1 MTIVVT
7 PLSGSEK
14 LCFREVFTSAWASG
28 LLSEYIRTYVFV
40 KFSLPHG
47 HREIKLVMESE
58 FLDKVEDNAAIRT
71 WSEQCQ
77 IEKGDSLVKG
87 YVSELRGFTNISVTQ
102 NELQE
107 LKEIWAQWDNETK
120 QLFYGTY
127 GDLPYLLD
135 VKIDKHLFRAMAQF
149 WNAAYSC
156 FSFGKVD
163 LVPTV
168 EEYTTLLRCPRIQVD
183 KAYSK
188 AVNGPTFMKKLTN
201 ITGMSEQWVLARMQK
216 KGESKC
222 IPWTCLRDL
231 ILAHPDAKKKID
243 VLPCVYGMIIFPK
256 ALRHIDEAVIDL
268 FSRLDKGVTPVPA
281 ILAETFRS
289 LNACRR
295 MGEGRFIGCAQ
306 LLLAWFHSHF
316 WKVEKGSYRF
326 MTDNY
331 SPLEE
336 IAATPRGE
344 DVSEENWIALFQNL
358 QEGDIGWKVPWL
370 TTDQILYRC
379 GSFDWVP
386 LLGIW
391 GATAYAPLLVLRQYN
406 SRQFVPTTYGLAQG
420 EFSYEG
426 GSYKKRVKEIS
437 SAWNQI
443 HRMKKLSVGPMT
455 TSEYREWRTRRI
467 NDNIPERKPEGAQ
480 SKEEYLRVVPS
491 ELEIVKRDFEKMSA
505 ELERKIERL
514 EEEKMLLKLDVDG
527 QKAETEKLRKEKEK
541 VEEDRDDLKKEY
553 KKMRLTIRNAGLGT
567 TPEQWRRK
575 IQEEKAKASSWEE
588 KFQEMQTQN
597 EILRK
602 DMAESH
608 KEKKG
613 LKAKVAELGRSLH
626 HYQRR
631 DSEDELKLSLSRIKE
646 MKGKI
651 EGLETTLHGCELR
664 IELLEAREGQWK
676 EELHHSHQQV
686 RDRDYLMGEAIVQI
700 RKVADHL
707 QALASQAEIVSMK
720 YELQADR
727 NQELTSLLRKIK
739 TLSLRAKAYL

>member
-1 MTIVVT
+1 MAIVVT

-40 KFSLPHG
+40 KFSLSHG
-47 HREIKLVMESE
+47 HREMYSPESNSVYMSQKWVRIEESADSVRKLVMESE
-58 FLDKVEDNAAIRT
+58 FLDKVEDNATVRA

-77 IEKGDSLVKG
+77 IEKGDNLVKG
-87 YVSELRGFTNISVTQ
+87 HVSELRDFTNISVTQ

-107 LKEIWAQWDNETK
+107 LKEIWTQWDNETK
-120 QLFYGTY
+120 QQFYGTY

-188 AVNGPTFMKKLTN
+188 TVNGPTFVKKLTN
-201 ITGMSEQWVLARMQK
+201 ITGMSEQLVLARMQK

-222 IPWTCLRDL
+222 ISWTCLRDL

-243 VLPCVYGMIIFPK
+243 VFALCVYGMIIFPK

-316 WKVEKGSYRF
+316 WKVEKVSYRF
-326 MTDNY
+326 ITENY

-336 IAATPRGE
+336 IAATPRRE
-344 DVSEENWIALFQNL
+344 DVSEESWIALFQNL

-370 TTDQILYRC
+370 ITDQILYRC

-406 SRQFVPTTYGLAQG
+406 SRQFVPTTYGLAQC
-420 EFSYEG
+420 EFSYEW
-426 GSYKKRVKEIS
+426 GSYKKKVKEIS

-443 HRMKKLSVGPMT
+443 HRMKRLSIGPMT

-467 NDNIPERKPEGAQ
+467 NDNIPEPNPEGAQ
-480 SKEEYLRVVPS
+480 SREEYLRVVPL
-491 ELEIVKRDFEKMSA
+491 ELEIVKQDFEKMSA

-527 QKAETEKLRKEKEK
+527 QKSETERLRKEKEK
-541 VEEDRDDLKKEY
+541 VEEDRDDLKMEY
-553 KKMRLTIRNAGLGT
+553 KKMRLTIRNAGLGK
-567 TPEQWRRK
+567 TPEPWRHE
-575 IQEEKAKASSWEE
+575 IQEEKAKASSWEK

-597 EILRK
+597 GILRK

-631 DSEDELKLSLSRIKE
+631 DSKDELKLSLNKTKE

-700 RKVADHL
+700 R
-707 QALASQAEIVSMK
+707 
-720 YELQADR
+720 
-727 NQELTSLLRKIK
+727 
-739 TLSLRAKAYL
+739 